1 MSQLEMFELEKKGQ
15 NMSLRIPTYVLI
27 AAVLISPA
35 LIGLAALKMALEFHY
50 SCVIREDHSLAGIH
64 SLSIKGN
71 NDEKP
76 GTTLSGSI
84 TPLW

>member
-1 MSQLEMFELEKKGQ
+1 MSQLEMFELEKKGE
-15 NMSLRIPTYVLI
+15 NILLRIPTFVLI

-35 LIGLAALKMALEFHY
+35 LIGLATLKLLLEYHY
-50 SCVIREDHSLAGIH
+50 SSNCREDHSLAGIH
-64 SLSIKGN
+64 SLSFKEN

-84 TPLW
+84 TPLR